1 MYTPLSHPRPLA
13 SRLRAGLRLTL
24 LLILVAG
31 PCPGGKAH
39 AGPWRADPDNSRGW
53 ELMSPAE
60 RIEHQR
66 RLRSFT
72 DYEAC
77 RAYQQAHHARMEARA
92 QAAGRSLK
100 PRDHSPCDDLRERGD
115 LK

>member
-1 MYTPLSHPRPLA
+1 MRTPHLLRTLHMPLA
-13 SRLRAGLRLTL
+13 GLLLTL
-24 LLILVAG
+24 AAT
-31 PCPGGKAH
+31 AH

-77 RAYQQAHHARMEARA
+77 RAYQQAHHAQLEARA
-92 QAAGRSLK
+92 QTSGRRPVAGYTFRL
-100 PRDHSPCDDLRERGD
+100 PAPI
-115 LK
+115 

>member
-1 MYTPLSHPRPLA
+1 MLTPRLLHSLRPPLA
-13 SRLRAGLRLTL
+13 AL
-24 LLILVAG
+24 LLILAATT
-31 PCPGGKAH
+31 AH

-77 RAYQQAHHARMEARA
+77 RAYQQAHHAQMEARA
-92 QAAGRSLK
+92 QAAGRSLR
-100 PRDHSPCDDLRERGD
+100 PRARSPCDDLRERGD

>member
-1 MYTPLSHPRPLA
+1 MLKPRPLH
-13 SRLRAGLRLTL
+13 SLRTLLAGLLLTL
-24 LLILVAG
+24 AAAS
-31 PCPGGKAH
+31 AH

-77 RAYQQAHHARMEARA
+77 RAYQQAHHTQMEARA
-92 QAAGRSLK
+92 QAAGRSLR
-100 PRDHSPCDDLRERGD
+100 PRARSPCDDLRERGD

>member
-1 MYTPLSHPRPLA
+1 MRTPHLLRTLRMPLA
-13 SRLRAGLRLTL
+13 GLLLTL
-24 LLILVAG
+24 AAAT
-31 PCPGGKAH
+31 AH

-77 RAYQQAHHARMEARA
+77 RAYQQAHHAQMEARA

-100 PRDHSPCDDLRERGD
+100 PRARSPCDDLRERGD

>member
-1 MYTPLSHPRPLA
+1 MRTPHLLRTLHMPLA
-13 SRLRAGLRLTL
+13 GL
-24 LLILVAG
+24 LLILVTG
-31 PCPGGKAH
+31 TAH

-77 RAYQQAHHARMEARA
+77 RAYQQAHHAQMEARA
-92 QAAGRSLK
+92 QAAGRSLR
-100 PRDHSPCDDLRERGD
+100 PRARSPCDDLRERGD

>member
-1 MYTPLSHPRPLA
+1 MHTPRLRHTLRLPLA
-13 SRLRAGLRLTL
+13 GL
-24 LLILVAG
+24 LLVLVVG
-31 PCPGGKAH
+31 TGH

-92 QAAGRSLK
+92 QAEGRSLK
-100 PRDHSPCDDLRERGD
+100 PHTRSPCDDLRERGD
-115 LK
+115 LR

>member
-1 MYTPLSHPRPLA
+1 MRTPHLLRTLHMPLA
-13 SRLRAGLRLTL
+13 GLLLTL
-24 LLILVAG
+24 AAT
-31 PCPGGKAH
+31 AH

-77 RAYQQAHHARMEARA
+77 QAYQQAHHAQMDARA
-92 QAAGRSLK
+92 QAAGRSLR
-100 PRDHSPCDDLRERGD
+100 PRARSPCDDLRERGD

>member
-1 MYTPLSHPRPLA
+1 MHTPN
-13 SRLRAGLRLTL
+13 LRHTLRLPLDGL
-24 LLILVAG
+24 LLIFATS
-31 PCPGGKAH
+31 ATH

-77 RAYQQAHHARMEARA
+77 RAYQQAHHAQMEARA
-92 QAAGRSLK
+92 QTSGRSLR
-100 PRDHSPCDDLRERGD
+100 PRARSPCDDLRERGD

>member
-1 MYTPLSHPRPLA
+1 MHTPNLRHTLRLPLA
-13 SRLRAGLRLTL
+13 GL
-24 LLILVAG
+24 LLSVVVSTG
-31 PCPGGKAH
+31 H

-77 RAYQQAHHARMEARA
+77 RAYQQAHHAQMEARA
-92 QAAGRSLK
+92 QAAGRSLR
-100 PRDHSPCDDLRERGD
+100 PRARSPCDDLRERGD

>member
-1 MYTPLSHPRPLA
+1 MHTPNLRHTLRLPLA
-13 SRLRAGLRLTL
+13 GL
-24 LLILVAG
+24 LLIFATS
-31 PCPGGKAH
+31 ATH

-77 RAYQQAHHARMEARA
+77 RAYQQAHHAQMEARA
-92 QAAGRSLK
+92 QTEGRSLK
-100 PRDHSPCDDLRERGD
+100 PRAHSPCDDLRARGD

>member
-1 MYTPLSHPRPLA
+1 MHTPNLRHTLRLPLA
-13 SRLRAGLRLTL
+13 GL
-24 LLILVAG
+24 LLIFATS
-31 PCPGGKAH
+31 ATH

-77 RAYQQAHHARMEARA
+77 RAYQQAHHAQMEARA

-100 PRDHSPCDDLRERGD
+100 PRARSPCDDLRERGD

>member
-1 MYTPLSHPRPLA
+1 MHTPRLLHTLRPPLA
-13 SRLRAGLRLTL
+13 GL

-31 PCPGGKAH
+31 GAH

-77 RAYQQAHHARMEARA
+77 RAYQQAHHAQMEARA

-100 PRDHSPCDDLRERGD
+100 PRARSPCDDLRERGD

>member
-1 MYTPLSHPRPLA
+1 MHTPRLLHTLHPPLA
-13 SRLRAGLRLTL
+13 GL
-24 LLILVAG
+24 LLILFASA
-31 PCPGGKAH
+31 AH

-77 RAYQQAHHARMEARA
+77 RAYQQAHHAQLEARA
-92 QAAGRSLK
+92 QAEGRSLR
-100 PRDHSPCDDLRERGD
+100 PRARSPCDDLRERGD

>member
-1 MYTPLSHPRPLA
+1 MRTPHLLRTLRMPLA
-13 SRLRAGLRLTL
+13 GLLLTL
-24 LLILVAG
+24 AAAT
-31 PCPGGKAH
+31 AH

-77 RAYQQAHHARMEARA
+77 RAYQQAHHAQMEARA
-92 QAAGRSLK
+92 QAAGRSLR
-100 PRDHSPCDDLRERGD
+100 PRARSPCDDLRERGD

>member
-1 MYTPLSHPRPLA
+1 MLKPRPIH
-13 SRLRAGLRLTL
+13 SLRTLLAGLLLTL
-24 LLILVAG
+24 AAAS
-31 PCPGGKAH
+31 AH
-39 AGPWRADPDNSRGW
+39 ASPWRADPDNSRGW

-77 RAYQQAHHARMEARA
+77 RAYQQAHHTQMEARA
-92 QAAGRSLK
+92 QAAGRSLR
-100 PRDHSPCDDLRERGD
+100 PRARSPCDDLRERGD

>member
-1 MYTPLSHPRPLA
+1 MHTPRLRHTLRLPLA
-13 SRLRAGLRLTL
+13 GL
-24 LLILVAG
+24 LLVLVVG
-31 PCPGGKAH
+31 TGH

-77 RAYQQAHHARMEARA
+77 RAYQQAHHAQMEARA
-92 QAAGRSLK
+92 QAVGRNLK
-100 PRDHSPCDDLRERGD
+100 PRARSPCDDLRERGD

>member
-1 MYTPLSHPRPLA
+1 MRTPHLLRTLHMPLA
-13 SRLRAGLRLTL
+13 GLLLTL
-24 LLILVAG
+24 AG
-31 PCPGGKAH
+31 ATAH

-92 QAAGRSLK
+92 QAEGRSLK
-100 PRDHSPCDDLRERGD
+100 PRARSPCDDLRERGD
-115 LK
+115 LR

>member
-1 MYTPLSHPRPLA
+1 MHTPLSRALHTLRPPL
-13 SRLRAGLRLTL
+13 GGL
-24 LLILVAG
+24 LLILLATT
-31 PCPGGKAH
+31 AH

-92 QAAGRSLK
+92 QAEGRSLK
-100 PRDHSPCDDLRERGD
+100 PRARSPCNDLRERGD
-115 LK
+115 LR